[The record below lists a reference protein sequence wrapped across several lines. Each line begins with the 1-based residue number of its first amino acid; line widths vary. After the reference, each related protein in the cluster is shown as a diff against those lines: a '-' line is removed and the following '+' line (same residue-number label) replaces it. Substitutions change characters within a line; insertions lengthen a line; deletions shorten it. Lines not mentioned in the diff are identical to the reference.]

1 MANGSRKLIDK
12 RLVDSM
18 VDEIINQMKSEQKDH
33 RYVQVSLPQA
43 DIARL
48 RQQLENLQKT
58 LTGDEIEIAQQF
70 SEKVEDMH
78 QHFESRI
85 DMVEA
90 GVKELKRYFETEVV
104 ESSRQMTER
113 FENISDRIETKA
125 DRLAQQMQE
134 IRGEVEGLV
143 EAVDSVRSSSGVP
156 GPQAKKDDEK

>member
-1 MANGSRKLIDK
+1 MTNGSRRVIDK

-18 VDEIINQMKSEQKDH
+18 VDEIISQMKSEQRDH

-43 DIARL
+43 DVARL
-48 RQQLENLQKT
+48 RQQLESLQKT
-58 LTGDEIEIAQQF
+58 LMGDEIEIAQQF
-70 SEKVEDMH
+70 SEKIEDMH

-85 DMVEA
+85 DAVEA

-143 EAVDSVRSSSGVP
+143 EAVDSVRSSSGVSE
-156 GPQAKKDDEK
+156 QKKDDEK

>member
-1 MANGSRKLIDK
+1 MANASRRVIDK

-18 VDEIINQMKSEQKDH
+18 VDEIVSQMRGEQKDH

-43 DIARL
+43 DVARL
-48 RQQLENLQKT
+48 RQQLESLQKT
-58 LTGDEIEIAQQF
+58 LMGDEIEIAQQF
-70 SEKVEDMH
+70 SEKIEDMH

-85 DMVEA
+85 DAVEA

-143 EAVDSVRSSSGVP
+143 ESVDSVRP
-156 GPQAKKDDEK
+156 PAAQKKEDDK